1 MTICIKEEQS
11 IMIMPHSIKGGDDV
25 NEVSLVGRITK
36 DPLLRQ
42 LPSGKVQ
49 SSFILAVNRNY
60 KNQEGSVDT
69 DFILCTIWG
78 RLAENTVRFCGKG
91 SLIGVAGRIQSRSY
105 ERSDKSRAYVTEII
119 GEKVHFIATKER
131 ATAEHYVQQM
141 STDSAAVVSEET
153 ATTHFHLPKGEKEL
167 PIL

>member
-1 MTICIKEEQS
+1 
-11 IMIMPHSIKGGDDV
+11 DDV

-49 SSFILAVNRNY
+49 SSFVLAVNRNY
-60 KNQEGSVDT
+60 KNQEGSIDT
-69 DFILCTIWG
+69 DFILCTNWG

-105 ERSDKSRAYVTEII
+105 ERTDKSRAYVTEII
-119 GEKVHFIATKER
+119 GEKSILSRQKKEQQKNIIFNKRRKIAQPTQAKTRTEDRSEGAQR
-131 ATAEHYVQQM
+131 AR
-141 STDSAAVVSEET
+141 ET
-153 ATTHFHLPKGEKEL
+153 RRDQS
-167 PIL
+167 